1 MEAKASRAAFG
12 EAIVELAEKYPELV
26 VLDADLSKSTQ
37 TQAFSK
43 KYPHRW
49 FEFGIA
55 EANMIG
61 AGAGLALCGKK
72 PFICSFACFLT
83 GRFETIRISVA
94 YNQANVKMVG
104 THSGIGIGED
114 GYTQMSLEDI
124 ACMRSLAHVGVVQPA
139 DEIETKQ
146 CVEFLLN
153 HKGPVYLRL
162 TRQKLKP
169 LHDKN
174 YQFKYGKGDILRK
187 GRDVALLATG
197 GVVANTL
204 EAANILSKQGIEA
217 EVVNIHTIKPID
229 EELIAKLGER
239 IGKFVTVEDHNV
251 LGGLGG
257 AVAEVLTK
265 TKPSLLLKI
274 GIQDVFAESGSPE
287 ALYEKYRLD
296 TQGITQQI
304 QSFLHKV

>member
-1 MEAKASRAAFG
+1 MEAKATRAAFG
-12 EAIVELAEKYPELV
+12 EAIVELAEKYPDLV

-37 TQAFSK
+37 TQIFSK
-43 KYPHRW
+43 KYPDRW

-61 AGAGLALCGKK
+61 AGAGLALCGKV
-72 PFICSFACFLT
+72 PFVCSFACFLI

-104 THSGIGIGED
+104 THCGIGIGED
-114 GYTQMSLEDI
+114 GYTQMSTEDI

-169 LHDKN
+169 VHDKN
-174 YQFKYGKGDILRK
+174 YKFQYGKGDILRK
-187 GRDVALLATG
+187 GRDVVLVATG
-197 GVVANTL
+197 GVLANTL
-204 EAANILSKQGIEA
+204 EAAHILSKQGIEA

-229 EELIAKLGER
+229 EELISKLSER

-257 AVAEVLTK
+257 AVSEVLVK
-265 TKPSLLLKI
+265 TKPSQLLKI

-287 ALYEKYRLD
+287 ALYEKYGLN
-296 TQGITQQI
+296 TQGILKQI
-304 QSFLHKV
+304 QTYLA

>member
-12 EAIVELAEKYPELV
+12 EAIVELAEKYPEMV
-26 VLDADLSKSTQ
+26 ILDADLSKSTQ
-37 TQAFSK
+37 TQSFSK
-43 KYPHRW
+43 KYSNRW

-72 PFICSFACFLT
+72 PFVCSFACFLT

-104 THSGIGIGED
+104 THCGIGIGED
-114 GYTQMSLEDI
+114 GYTQMSTEDI

-139 DEIETKQ
+139 DEVETKQ

-169 LHDKN
+169 VHDKN
-174 YQFKYGKGDILRK
+174 YKFQYGKGDILRG
-187 GRDVALLATG
+187 GRDIVLLATG

-204 EAANILSKQGIEA
+204 EAANILSKEGIEA

-229 EELIAKLGER
+229 EELITKLASR
-239 IGKFVTVEDHNV
+239 INKFVTVEDHNV
-251 LGGLGG
+251 VGGLGG
-257 AVAEVLTK
+257 AVAEALTK
-265 TKPSLLLKI
+265 TKPSQLLKI
-274 GIQDVFAESGSPE
+274 GVQDVYAESGSPE
-287 ALYEKYRLD
+287 ALYVKYKLD
-296 TQGITQQI
+296 TPGITQQI
-304 QSFLHKV
+304 QAFLNF

>member
-1 MEAKASRAAFG
+1 MEAKATRAAFG
-12 EAIVELAEKYPELV
+12 EAIVELAEKYPNLV

-37 TQAFSK
+37 TQIFSK
-43 KYPHRW
+43 KYPDRW

-61 AGAGLALCGKK
+61 AGAGLALCGKV
-72 PFICSFACFLT
+72 PFVCSFACFLI

-104 THSGIGIGED
+104 THCGIGIGED
-114 GYTQMSLEDI
+114 GYTQMSTEDI

-169 LHDKN
+169 VHDKN
-174 YQFKYGKGDILRK
+174 YKFQYGKGDILRK
-187 GRDVALLATG
+187 GRDVVLVATG
-197 GVVANTL
+197 GVLANTL
-204 EAANILSKQGIEA
+204 EAAHILSKQGIEA

-229 EELIAKLGER
+229 EELISKLSER

-257 AVAEVLTK
+257 AVSEVLVK
-265 TKPSLLLKI
+265 TKPSQLLKI

-287 ALYEKYRLD
+287 ALYEKYGLN
-296 TQGITQQI
+296 TQGILKQI
-304 QSFLHKV
+304 QTYLA

>member
-1 MEAKASRAAFG
+1 MEAKATRAAFG
-12 EAIVELAEKYPELV
+12 EAIVELAEKYPDLV

-37 TQAFSK
+37 TQSFSK
-43 KYPHRW
+43 KYSNRW

-72 PFICSFACFLT
+72 PFVCSFACFLI

-104 THSGIGIGED
+104 THCGIGIGED
-114 GYTQMSLEDI
+114 GYTQMSTEDI
-124 ACMRSLAHVGVVQPA
+124 ACMRSLAHVGVVQPS

-169 LHDKN
+169 VHDKN
-174 YQFKYGKGDILRK
+174 YKFHYGKGDVLRK

-197 GVVANTL
+197 GVVAHTL
-204 EAANILSKQGIEA
+204 EAADILSKQGIEA
-217 EVVNIHTIKPID
+217 EVVNIHTIKPMD
-229 EELIAKLGER
+229 EELIAELGKR

-257 AVAEVLTK
+257 AVSEVLVK
-265 TKPSLLLKI
+265 TQPSPLLKI
-274 GIQDVFAESGSPE
+274 GIQDVFAESGSPN
-287 ALYEKYRLD
+287 ALYEKYGLD
-296 TQGITQQI
+296 TQGILKQI
-304 QSFLHKV
+304 QKFLHKV

>member
-12 EAIVELAEKYPELV
+12 EAIVELAEKYPEMV
-26 VLDADLSKSTQ
+26 ILDADLSKSTQ
-37 TQAFSK
+37 TQSFSK
-43 KYPHRW
+43 KYSNRW

-72 PFICSFACFLT
+72 PFVCSFACFLT

-104 THSGIGIGED
+104 THCGIGIGED
-114 GYTQMSLEDI
+114 GYTQMSTEDI

-139 DEIETKQ
+139 DEMETKQ

-174 YQFKYGKGDILRK
+174 YKFQYGKGDVLRV

-204 EAANILSKQGIEA
+204 EAANILSKEGIEA

-229 EELIAKLGER
+229 EELIAKLAGR
-239 IGKFVTVEDHNV
+239 MGKFVTVEDHNV

-265 TKPSLLLKI
+265 TKPAQLLKI
-274 GIQDVFAESGSPE
+274 GVQDVYAESGSPE
-287 ALYEKYRLD
+287 ALYTKYRLD
-296 TQGITQQI
+296 TQGILRQI
-304 QSFLHKV
+304 QTFLLKV

>member
-1 MEAKASRAAFG
+1 MAKATRAAFG
-12 EAIVELAEKYPELV
+12 EAILELGEKDKDLI

-37 TQAFSK
+37 TQKFSK
-43 KYPHRW
+43 KFPHRW
-49 FEFGIA
+49 FEVGIA

-61 AGAGLALCGKK
+61 VGAGLALCGKK
-72 PFICSFACFLT
+72 PFVCSFACFLT

-104 THSGIGIGED
+104 THCGIGIGED
-114 GYTQMSLEDI
+114 GYTQMSTEDI

-139 DEIETKQ
+139 DEMETKQ

-169 LHDKN
+169 VHDKN
-174 YQFKYGKGDILRK
+174 YKFQYGKGDILRG
-187 GRDVALLATG
+187 GRDIVLLATG

-204 EAANILSKQGIEA
+204 EAANILSKEGIEA

-229 EELIAKLGER
+229 EELITKLASR
-239 IGKFVTVEDHNV
+239 INKFVTVEDHNV
-251 LGGLGG
+251 VGGLGG
-257 AVAEVLTK
+257 AVAEALTK
-265 TKPSLLLKI
+265 TKPSQLLKI
-274 GIQDVFAESGSPE
+274 GVQDVYAESGSPE
-287 ALYEKYRLD
+287 ALYVKYKLD
-296 TQGITQQI
+296 TPGITQQI
-304 QSFLHKV
+304 QAFLNF

>member
-12 EAIVELAEKYPELV
+12 EAIVELAEKYPEMV
-26 VLDADLSKSTQ
+26 ILDADLSKSTQ
-37 TQAFSK
+37 TQSFSK
-43 KYPHRW
+43 KYSNRW

-72 PFICSFACFLT
+72 PFVCSFACFLT

-104 THSGIGIGED
+104 THCGIGIGED
-114 GYTQMSLEDI
+114 GYTQMSTEDI

-139 DEIETKQ
+139 DEMETKQ

-169 LHDKN
+169 VHDKN
-174 YQFKYGKGDILRK
+174 YKFQYGKGDILRG
-187 GRDVALLATG
+187 GRDIVLLATG

-204 EAANILSKQGIEA
+204 EAANILSKEGIEA

-229 EELIAKLGER
+229 EELITKLASR
-239 IGKFVTVEDHNV
+239 INKFVTVEDHNV
-251 LGGLGG
+251 VGGLGG
-257 AVAEVLTK
+257 AVAEALTK
-265 TKPSLLLKI
+265 TKPSQLLKI
-274 GIQDVFAESGSPE
+274 GVQDVYAESGSPE
-287 ALYEKYRLD
+287 ALYVKYKLD
-296 TQGITQQI
+296 TPGITQQI
-304 QSFLHKV
+304 QAFLNF

>member
-12 EAIVELAEKYPELV
+12 EAIVELAEKYPEMV
-26 VLDADLSKSTQ
+26 ILDADLSKSTQ
-37 TQAFSK
+37 TQSFSK
-43 KYPHRW
+43 KYSNRW

-72 PFICSFACFLT
+72 PFVCSFACFLT

-104 THSGIGIGED
+104 THCGIGIGED
-114 GYTQMSLEDI
+114 GYTQMSTEDI

-139 DEIETKQ
+139 DEMETKQ

-169 LHDKN
+169 VHDKN
-174 YQFKYGKGDILRK
+174 YKFQYGKGDILRG
-187 GRDVALLATG
+187 GRDIVLLATG

-204 EAANILSKQGIEA
+204 EAANTLSKEGIEA

-229 EELIAKLGER
+229 EELITKLASR
-239 IGKFVTVEDHNV
+239 INKFVTVEDHNV
-251 LGGLGG
+251 VGGLGG
-257 AVAEVLTK
+257 AVAEALTK
-265 TKPSLLLKI
+265 TKPSQLLKI
-274 GIQDVFAESGSPE
+274 GVQDVYAESGSPE
-287 ALYEKYRLD
+287 ALYVKYKLD
-296 TQGITQQI
+296 TPGITQQI
-304 QSFLHKV
+304 QAFLNF